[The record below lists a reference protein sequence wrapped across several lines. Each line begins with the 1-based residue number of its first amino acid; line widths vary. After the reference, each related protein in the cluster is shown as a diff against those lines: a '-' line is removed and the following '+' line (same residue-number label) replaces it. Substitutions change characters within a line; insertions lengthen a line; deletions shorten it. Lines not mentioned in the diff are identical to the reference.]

1 VHDASVGLIDEVAM
15 ERLRMGEVEGLEA
28 WDIGSKA

>member
-1 VHDASVGLIDEVAM
+1 VHDASVGLVDEVAM
-15 ERLRMGEVEGLEA
+15 ERLRMDVVEGVEA